1 MPLSL
6 GGTILQPGVAPIPRN
21 RGWIECEAEV
31 CARRNDSAKRD
42 TAHAR
47 DWHGCDIVSPIVVNI
62 LRIGRYR
69 VLNHLGGGGSAE
81 VYAAEDTL
89 LHRKVALKVLRGDAD
104 DQQVRRFEREA
115 RLASLL
121 NHPNVVT
128 LYDIGH
134 EGELQY
140 IITELI
146 EGETLRERMERG
158 PMTVMEVVEIASAA
172 AGALAAAHEAW
183 LVHRDVK
190 PENIAIRKDG
200 VVKVLDFGVSALCG
214 DGDATDPLRRPGSLV
229 GTLPYLSPEQVRG
242 EPIIDNRSDIY
253 SFGVVLY
260 EMLSGHVPFSGGSVM
275 DVLAQI
281 VEREPDPLPALI
293 HWKLRDL
300 VMTALRK
307 NLYDRP
313 QTMSQ
318 ILATLT
324 DVRLE
329 LQIRERGRTA

>member
-1 MPLSL
+1 M
-6 GGTILQPGVAPIPRN
+6 
-21 RGWIECEAEV
+21 
-31 CARRNDSAKRD
+31 
-42 TAHAR
+42 
-47 DWHGCDIVSPIVVNI
+47 NI

-89 LHRKVALKVLRGDAD
+89 LHRKVALKVLHVDEAD
-104 DQQVRRFEREA
+104 SRQSRRFEREA
-115 RLASLL
+115 RTASLL

-128 LYDIGH
+128 IYDFGR
-134 EGELQY
+134 EDDVQY
-140 IITELI
+140 IAAELI
-146 EGETLRERMERG
+146 DGETLRERLERG
-158 PMTVMEVVEIASAA
+158 PLTIMEAIDIASAA

-200 VVKVLDFGVSALCG
+200 LVKVLDFGVSALRG

-229 GTLPYLSPEQVRG
+229 GTLHYLSPEQVRG
-242 EPIIDNRSDIY
+242 EPVIDNRSDVY
-253 SFGVVLY
+253 SLGVVMY
-260 EMLSGHVPFSGGSVM
+260 EMLCGHVPFRGQQVM
-275 DVLAQI
+275 DTLAQI
-281 VEREPDPLPALI
+281 VEREADPLPALV

-300 VMTALRK
+300 VMTSLRK

-313 QTMSQ
+313 QTMSD
-318 ILATLT
+318 IAATLT
-324 DVRLE
+324 DIRLD